1 MAQQGLQQI
10 LHSSCF
16 KVVKK
21 KQVKQKCEVKK
32 IKSPFF
38 PTKSENRFLSSDI
51 VYLWKKI
58 LIHEKEHLDPWELI
72 SSKYLRNNFSFYS
85 VLNGYGAPAVC
96 TPCLGSRARPGG
108 GWAHLRKM
116 TKKSKRGWGSQRL
129 RCTGCLHSGS
139 GLARFARSPRGRI
152 GSFKKKDKK
161 E

>member
-85 VLNGYGAPAVC
+85 VLNGYGRQGFG
-96 TPCLGSRARPGG
+96 TERARLGPFRGLG
-108 GWAHLRKM
+108 TERARLGPFTALAHI
-116 TKKSKRGWGSQRL
+116 
-129 RCTGCLHSGS
+129 
-139 GLARFARSPRGRI
+139 F
-152 GSFKKKDKK
+152 
-161 E
+161 

>member
-85 VLNGYGAPAVC
+85 VLNGYGAPAAA
-96 TPCLGSRARPGG
+96 LRFWARALAPGED
-108 GWAHLRKM
+108 
-116 TKKSKRGWGSQRL
+116 
-129 RCTGCLHSGS
+129 
-139 GLARFARSPRGRI
+139 GLI
-152 GSFKKKDKK
+152 
-161 E
+161 

>member
-16 KVVKK
+16 WVVKK

-85 VLNGYGAPAVC
+85 VLLNNVSSDSNFPVLSFSSAYFLIRSAWNHKEVKVNPPL
-96 TPCLGSRARPGG
+96 TLKMIFLLNCL
-108 GWAHLRKM
+108 
-116 TKKSKRGWGSQRL
+116 KKSK
-129 RCTGCLHSGS
+129 
-139 GLARFARSPRGRI
+139 FI
-152 GSFKKKDKK
+152 FVK
-161 E
+161 

>member
-85 VLNGYGAPAVC
+85 VLLNNVSSDSNFPVLSFSSGYFLIRSAWTHKEVKVNPPL
-96 TPCLGSRARPGG
+96 TLKMIFLLNCLEEIEIYFCKGNE
-108 GWAHLRKM
+108 
-116 TKKSKRGWGSQRL
+116 T
-129 RCTGCLHSGS
+129 
-139 GLARFARSPRGRI
+139 
-152 GSFKKKDKK
+152 
-161 E
+161 

>member
-21 KQVKQKCEVKK
+21 KQVKQKWEVKK

-72 SSKYLRNNFSFYS
+72 SSKYLRSNFSFYS
-85 VLNGYGAPAVC
+85 VLNGYGRQGFG
-96 TPCLGSRARPGG
+96 TERARLGPFRGLG
-108 GWAHLRKM
+108 TERARLGPFMALAHIFLKM
-116 TKKSKRGWGSQRL
+116 SSRPSKTVGFFL
-129 RCTGCLHSGS
+129 KLKFCM
-139 GLARFARSPRGRI
+139 
-152 GSFKKKDKK
+152 KN
-161 E
+161 